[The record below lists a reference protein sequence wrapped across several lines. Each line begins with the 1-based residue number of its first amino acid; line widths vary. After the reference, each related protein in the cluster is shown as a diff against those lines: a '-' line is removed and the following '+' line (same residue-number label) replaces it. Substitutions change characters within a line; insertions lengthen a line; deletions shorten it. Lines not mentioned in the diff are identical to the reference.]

1 MENELRGDASVL
13 EKWVDYGKK
22 HDNRHLYAGSANLE
36 AMGRYLPLQGDQFQ
50 VAHAVKVDGKRFER
64 RMGSYFNTECP
75 NTAKDYSYTLVTP
88 YNQCPI
94 ITHELGQWE
103 VYPDFSEI
111 ERYTGV
117 LSPRNLEVFKSLLEQ
132 KGMGNMASDFLMAS
146 GKLAALL
153 YKEDI
158 ERVLRTPGM
167 DGFQLLDLRDYQA
180 QGSALIGLLNA
191 FWDSKGLITPE
202 KFRQSCN
209 DGKH

>member
-1 MENELRGDASVL
+1 
-13 EKWVDYGKK
+13 
-22 HDNRHLYAGSANLE
+22 
-36 AMGRYLPLQGDQFQ
+36 
-50 VAHAVKVDGKRFER
+50 
-64 RMGSYFNTECP
+64 MGSISGF
-75 NTAKDYSYTLVTP
+75 L
-88 YNQCPI
+88 
-94 ITHELGQWE
+94 
-103 VYPDFSEI
+103 EI

-209 DGKH
+209 DVTLLLKMPKRTWKIKRLL

>member
-88 YNQCPI
+88 I
-94 ITHELGQWE
+94 IN
-103 VYPDFSEI
+103 V
-111 ERYTGV
+111 R
-117 LSPRNLEVFKSLLEQ
+117 SLHMSLA
-132 KGMGNMASDFLMAS
+132 N
-146 GKLAALL
+146 GK
-153 YKEDI
+153 YIRIFGDRKI
-158 ERVLRTPGM
+158 YRS
-167 DGFQLLDLRDYQA
+167 FI
-180 QGSALIGLLNA
+180 S
-191 FWDSKGLITPE
+191 
-202 KFRQSCN
+202 
-209 DGKH
+209 